1 VFGED
6 ISEIDSDRL
15 QELRNHWGML
25 FQQGA
30 LYSALTVFENIAQ
43 PMRELHVLPEELV
56 RDAVLLKMNMV
67 GLGPEH
73 ANKMPSDLSGGM
85 VKRVALARA
94 LALEPKLLFLD
105 EPTAGLD
112 PDLSEAF
119 VALIKSLHRELG
131 LTVVMV
137 THDLDTLFALSTRI
151 AVLAEKH
158 VIALDRCATA
168 ESRSPVHQGVL
179 PRRPRPPRAGSAGR
193 KNINGALMENRSHA
207 LTTGFFTI
215 TLLIAA
221 ILYGLWFN
229 RDRVE
234 RVPYVIATAQA
245 IPGLNPQAPMR
256 YRGLE
261 VGRVGSIA
269 FDPKV
274 AGQILVTLNINTDAP
289 ITTTTF
295 AALGYQGVTG
305 IAFIALD
312 DDKTG
317 SPRCRPAPITGA
329 HPAAPGLFD
338 QIEKRGKEILAQTE
352 EVTRRLNTLL
362 SPRTRR

>member
-1 VFGED
+1 MTEDDNSCGPGTGELTLDGSVPIVDITGLWTKYGRTVVHQDLNLEIEQGEIMSIVGGSGTGKTTLLRQMLGLERPARGCVKVFGED
-6 ISEIDSDRL
+6 ISEITAEQL
-15 QELRNHWGML
+15 QQLRNHWGML

-43 PMRELHVLPEELV
+43 PMRELKVLPEDLV

-67 GLGPEH
+67 GLGPEQ

-158 VIALDRCATA
+158 VIALGPLQDLLKVDHPFIKEFFLGDR
-168 ESRSPVHQGVL
+168 G
-179 PRRPRPPRAGSAGR
+179 RR
-193 KNINGALMENRSHA
+193 ALE
-207 LTTGFFTI
+207 
-215 TLLIAA
+215 
-221 ILYGLWFN
+221 
-229 RDRVE
+229 
-234 RVPYVIATAQA
+234 
-245 IPGLNPQAPMR
+245 
-256 YRGLE
+256 
-261 VGRVGSIA
+261 
-269 FDPKV
+269 
-274 AGQILVTLNINTDAP
+274 
-289 ITTTTF
+289 
-295 AALGYQGVTG
+295 
-305 IAFIALD
+305 ALD
-312 DDKTG
+312 EKTN
-317 SPRCRPAPITGA
+317 
-329 HPAAPGLFD
+329 
-338 QIEKRGKEILAQTE
+338 KEH
-352 EVTRRLNTLL
+352 
-362 SPRTRR
+362 

>member
-1 VFGED
+1 MDQQTPVPELSCPSGTGELTLDGSVPVVEITNLWTKYGRTVVHQDLNLSIEQGEIMSIVGGSGTGKTTLLRQMLGLERPARGCVRVFGED
-6 ISEIDSDRL
+6 ISLVDSEAL
-15 QELRNHWGML
+15 QQLRNHWGML

-43 PMRELHVLPEELV
+43 PMQELRKLPADLI

-94 LALEPKLLFLD
+94 LALEPQLLFLD

-158 VIALDRCATA
+158 VIALGTTQQLLKVDHPFIKEFFLGDR
-168 ESRSPVHQGVL
+168 G
-179 PRRPRPPRAGSAGR
+179 RR
-193 KNINGALMENRSHA
+193 ALE
-207 LTTGFFTI
+207 
-215 TLLIAA
+215 
-221 ILYGLWFN
+221 
-229 RDRVE
+229 
-234 RVPYVIATAQA
+234 
-245 IPGLNPQAPMR
+245 
-256 YRGLE
+256 
-261 VGRVGSIA
+261 
-269 FDPKV
+269 
-274 AGQILVTLNINTDAP
+274 
-289 ITTTTF
+289 
-295 AALGYQGVTG
+295 ALGIPNDASEPTPEQ
-305 IAFIALD
+305 
-312 DDKTG
+312 
-317 SPRCRPAPITGA
+317 
-329 HPAAPGLFD
+329 H
-338 QIEKRGKEILAQTE
+338 
-352 EVTRRLNTLL
+352 
-362 SPRTRR
+362 